1 MKTVFQILAVLMY
14 FWCAVS
20 PLVFIAWAVFGAPR
34 STTDKFSPV
43 KGWEIA
49 VGLGTIT
56 CFVAVISSGVSEW
69 LTFIPES
76 WGSTDEDG
84 EFVSARRGIS
94 YIFGFVG
101 ALGVFHLLG
110 CYAAQRDSERKRKAS

>member
-1 MKTVFQILAVLMY
+1 VFNKRVTNIR
-14 FWCAVS
+14 CR
-20 PLVFIAWAVFGAPR
+20 LVPANSRVANRLAPR